1 MKPNHGGSY
10 KHFPDWIKNKKAS
23 ISPINKKDK
32 CFQYA
37 IPVTLNHEQ
46 IKKGLRR
53 ITKIKQVIN
62 KKLVKNK
69 FLSEKND
76 WKKFEKNIVAIALN
90 VLYSKK
96 EKIYP
101 AYISKHNSNCG
112 K

>member
-1 MKPNHGGSY
+1 MKGSEFVFDYVHLLYYECHKIKPNHVGSY

-23 ISPINKKDK
+23 ISPINEKDK

-62 KKLVKNK
+62 KN
-69 FLSEKND
+69 N
-76 WKKFEKNIVAIALN
+76 W
-90 VLYSKK
+90 
-96 EKIYP
+96 
-101 AYISKHNSNCG
+101 
-112 K
+112 